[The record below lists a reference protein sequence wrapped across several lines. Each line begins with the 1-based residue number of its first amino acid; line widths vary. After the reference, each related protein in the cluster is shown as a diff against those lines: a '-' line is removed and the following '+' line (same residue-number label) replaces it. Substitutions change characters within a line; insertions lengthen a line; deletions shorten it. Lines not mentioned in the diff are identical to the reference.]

1 MKKALFCLG
10 LFLLSAALQA
20 QSKWTD
26 EGCYD
31 ISWYDKDAET
41 YSISSASQLA
51 GLAYLVNNATDLFED
66 KVVELTADIDLAGK
80 EWVPIGDND
89 QTKLD
94 DTGVLRPTAFHGT
107 FDGKNHTVSN
117 MQIDIDDNE
126 LASKDRE
133 WVVGLFGESKGL
145 IQNLHMEGGS
155 IKVQLTTNLPYEQ
168 WNHSIST
175 GSVCGKGKTVSRCT
189 SSASIDV
196 ATRYTEGYTG
206 GILGQGYV
214 EYCENTGKVTGT
226 NGSCIGGVL
235 GSGQAY
241 RCTNRGEVV
250 SIGRDL
256 YVGGIA
262 GSVAYRLGST
272 SLETGNS
279 YADGCINYGN
289 VSNTAD
295 NGFVCY
301 MGGIAGTGDL
311 LVNCMNYGN
320 LNADVSC
327 PEFYSN
333 EILMGGICVNSSLV
347 VNSANL
353 GKLTASGK
361 NGRIVQAGVGGSA
374 DNCYNIG
381 QLSATN
387 IHSFDIQ
394 QDAVAFSA
402 TNCYYTQ
409 ETESSSNST
418 LMSYADMC
426 KDEFTKKLNNQAA
439 EICLK
444 PWKNFPDIQPAEWQ
458 SVASQTPQLTD
469 KCLHTMTVKVDN
481 SYDSPQFLNFSCEA
495 GSISVDRKTATAG
508 TEIEVK
514 VTPGENCTFQSLRV
528 YKVDY
533 MQSNPYESDLLFEQN
548 TLDPFPMP
556 DEKHICIAAYFSTPE
571 GIEEQQADAK
581 LKITTD
587 GRNLTISPAQ
597 AGVVEILSASGQ
609 LLLKE
614 SHDGSFQFAAP
625 QPGLYIVKA
634 RLADGSTVVRKV
646 MAN

>member
-66 KVVELTADIDLAGK
+66 KVVELTTDIDLAGK

-89 QTKLD
+89 QMVSPSL
-94 DTGVLRPTAFHGT
+94 GVPYPTAFCGT
-107 FDGKNHTVSN
+107 FDGKEHTVSN
-117 MQIDIDDNE
+117 IQIDVDESE
-126 LASKDRE
+126 LAAKDRN

-155 IKVQLTTNLPYEQ
+155 IKVQLTKNISSEQ

-175 GSVCGKGKTVSRCT
+175 GSVCGYGENISHCT
-189 SSASIDV
+189 SSVSIDV
-196 ATRYTEGYTG
+196 TARYTEGYTG
-206 GILGQGYV
+206 GILGRGHV

-235 GSGQAY
+235 GIGSAY
-241 RCTNRGEVV
+241 RCVNNGDVTALGRDINIGGIVGDGDGV
-250 SIGRDL
+250 FIGRSWVDEC
-256 YVGGIA
+256 V
-262 GSVAYRLGST
+262 
-272 SLETGNS
+272 
-279 YADGCINYGN
+279 NYGN
-289 VSNTAD
+289 LSYSSIAND
-295 NGFVCY
+295 GYVCN
-301 MGGIAGTGDL
+301 MGGIAGQAT
-311 LVNCMNYGN
+311 LVLNCTNYGEIQ
-320 LNADVSC
+320 AEASY
-327 PEFYSN
+327 PEVMSN
-333 EILMGGICVNSSLV
+333 MLIVAGICGEGEMVA
-347 VNSANL
+347 NSANRGNL
-353 GKLTASGK
+353 KVYGT
-361 NGRIVQAGVGGSA
+361 NGMVKAAGINAYGNV
-374 DNCYNIG
+374 DNCYSTGRIE
-381 QLSATN
+381 TN
-387 IHSFDIQ
+387 TRE
-394 QDAVAFSA
+394 QDAIALPVTGEYKV
-402 TNCYYTQ
+402 TNCYYSQGTG
-409 ETESSSNST
+409 TYSHST
-418 LMSYADMC
+418 PMDYGDMC
-426 KDEFTKKLNNQAA
+426 KDDFTQKLNARAIELCTQ
-439 EICLK
+439 EISTLSER
-444 PWKNFPDIQPAEWQ
+444 QPAEWQ

-469 KCLHTMTVKVDN
+469 KCLHTLTVKVDN

-528 YKVDY
+528 YKVGY
-533 MQSNPYESDLLFEQN
+533 MQSNPYENDLLFEQN

-581 LKITTD
+581 LRITTD

>member
-10 LFLLSAALQA
+10 LFLLSTAALQA

-175 GSVCGKGKTVSRCT
+175 GGVCGKGNTVSHCT
-189 SSASIDV
+189 SSVSVNV

-235 GSGQAY
+235 GKGSAY
-241 RCTNRGEVV
+241 RCVNNGDVTVLGREVN
-250 SIGRDL
+250 
-256 YVGGIA
+256 VGGIVGDA
-262 GSVAYRLGST
+262 
-272 SLETGNS
+272 NW
-279 YADGCINYGN
+279 ADGCVNHGSLSYSSIANEGY
-289 VSNTAD
+289 
-295 NGFVCY
+295 VCN
-301 MGGIAGTGDL
+301 MGGIAGQGTL
-311 LVNCMNYGN
+311 ALNCTNYGEIQ
-320 LNADVSC
+320 AEASY
-327 PEFYSN
+327 PEVMSHML
-333 EILMGGICVNSSLV
+333 IVAGICGEGEMVA
-347 VNSANL
+347 NSANRGNL
-353 GKLTASGK
+353 KVYGT
-361 NGRIVQAGVGGSA
+361 NGMVKAAGINAYGNV
-374 DNCYNIG
+374 DNCYSTGGIE
-381 QLSATN
+381 TN
-387 IHSFDIQ
+387 TIE
-394 QDAVAFSA
+394 QDAIALPVTGEYKV
-402 TNCYYTQ
+402 TNCYYSQGTGAY
-409 ETESSSNST
+409 SNST
-418 LMSYADMC
+418 PMDYGDMC
-426 KDEFTKKLNNQAA
+426 KDDFTQKLNARAIELCTQKVST
-439 EICLK
+439 LSGR
-444 PWKNFPDIQPAEWQ
+444 QPAEWQ
-458 SVASQTPQLTD
+458 TQPSQTPLISD
-469 KCLHTMTVKVDN
+469 KTLHTLTVMVYTG
-481 SYDSPQFLNFSCEA
+481 SYSTSEFLNYTCPA
-495 GSISVDRKTATAG
+495 GSISVDHKAVCAG
-508 TEIEVK
+508 TEIK
-514 VTPGENCTFQSLRV
+514 VNVIPGENCTFQKLSV
-528 YKVDY
+528 YKLEY
-533 MQSNPYESDLLFEQN
+533 MQDNPGSKGLLFEQ
-548 TLDPFPMP
+548 TDLAPISMP
-556 DEKHICIAAYFSTPE
+556 DEKYVCIVAYFNAPE